1 MKANGF
7 TLLELMVVVTI
18 VAILAAIAIP
28 SFNEQARKSRRS
40 EALQCLSDVQLRQE
54 KWRSNHATYGSGTN
68 IGVPSTANY
77 TCAVTVN
84 TAFNHTSTATPVAG
98 SPQAGDRCGT
108 YTFEVIAGVLDK
120 KFSGTAPCL

>member
-84 TAFNHTSTATPVAG
+84 TPFNHTSTATPVAG